1 MKKENINQAIGEIM
15 CHEKYK
21 FLPHNLVGE
30 VIRDFI
36 KEMERLESE

>member
-15 CHEKYK
+15 CKEKYK
-21 FLPHNLVGE
+21 FLPNGLVGE

-36 KEMERLESE
+36 EEMERLD